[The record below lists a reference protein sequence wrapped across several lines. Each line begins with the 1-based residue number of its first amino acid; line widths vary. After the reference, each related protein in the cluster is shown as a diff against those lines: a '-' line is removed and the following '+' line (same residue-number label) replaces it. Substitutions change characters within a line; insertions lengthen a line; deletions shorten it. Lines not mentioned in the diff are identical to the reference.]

1 MEKLKMSQEA
11 QAPQAPVMST
21 LQQYQVQ
28 LNIFKQQ
35 KEQTKVQF
43 HQLEG
48 AVFALE
54 QLIAQHEANLKQ
66 EVAKLAQE
74 TANAA
79 NHLKPVE
86 NKGDI
91 NNGEANE
98 QAKKQVAQK

>member
-1 MEKLKMSQEA
+1 MSQETQAA
-11 QAPQAPVMST
+11 QAPKAPVLST

-28 LNIFKQQ
+28 LNMFKQQ

-66 EVAKLAQE
+66 EVAKLA
-74 TANAA
+74 AV
-79 NHLKPVE
+79 KPVE
-86 NKGDI
+86 NQGDS
-91 NNGEANE
+91 NGEANE
-98 QAKKQVAQK
+98 QAKKQASQK